1 MLQLGT
7 ISEVALIFASSD
19 DFERQVNQALARVGE
34 ALGASR
40 SYLFLAAGEGGA
52 FCPVHAWEA
61 PGLADSCGRR
71 LPLPAVERAA
81 WEALLAADA
90 GFVAADLDELPGAV
104 RAGVEPAGVRALAV
118 MPLRR
123 GHECLGF
130 LGLDDCAG
138 PRQWSALER
147 EILRTI
153 AGLVCSACDKK
164 RLADRLAASEG
175 NFRHFFNSLDDV
187 VVIADAAGRLVYANH
202 AAARKLGHAPEGLV
216 GRSLLDLYPG
226 EGREAARR
234 LLAALGQGGE
244 DWSPR
249 ELLTRDGRR
258 LPVATRLWAGRWNGE
273 SCLFGV
279 SRDISAE
286 QAARQK
292 FEALFRHNPA
302 AMAVSHAGTGAYLDV
317 NDTFASILGYSRE
330 ELLGHSGREL
340 NLFLDPEAA
349 ARARDDIARE
359 GRMRQALLDVRH
371 RDGSLR
377 KMLCTGEA
385 INAGGERYLVT
396 VMNDMTEKYRLQ
408 AELRAAHDRQK
419 NILDGARLGAW
430 EWHVPTDRL
439 YCNDR
444 SAAILGH
451 TLAELEPSTL
461 LSWRE
466 RMHPEDRVE
475 AEQRLARHFA
485 GAHDVYEH
493 EFRMRHRDGT
503 WVWVLA
509 RGKVFARDD
518 QGRPL
523 RMYGIHSD
531 ITVRKQMEE
540 QIRDLAIRDPLTGL
554 HNRRYVMDRLQ
565 ELLGEYRRDGRDFC
579 IALIDIDFF
588 KKVNDVH
595 GHQGGDLV
603 LQEFARLVEAG
614 IRPYDILAR
623 YGGEEFILVAP
634 GARAEGVSHLVER
647 LMATVRD
654 TALPFAG
661 RRIRFTFSCG
671 IADSSE
677 LDPDEAS
684 VPALVARADERLYAA
699 KAGGRDCWVG
709 PA

>member
-1 MLQLGT
+1 M
-7 ISEVALIFASSD
+7 
-19 DFERQVNQALARVGE
+19 ER
-34 ALGASR
+34 
-40 SYLFLAAGEGGA
+40 
-52 FCPVHAWEA
+52 PH
-61 PGLADSCGRR
+61 
-71 LPLPAVERAA
+71 
-81 WEALLAADA
+81 WEALLAAED
-90 GFVAADLDELPGAV
+90 GFVATDLHELPDAV

-123 GHECLGF
+123 GDHCLGF
-130 LGLDDCAG
+130 LGLDDCRG
-138 PRQWSALER
+138 PRDWSALER

-153 AGLVCSACDKK
+153 AGLVCSACEKK

-187 VVIADAAGRLVYANH
+187 VVIADADGRLVYANH
-202 AAARKLGHAPEGLV
+202 AAAQKLGYAPGELPGGFLP
-216 GRSLLDLYPG
+216 DLYPDAG
-226 EGREAARR
+226 GAAAAR
-234 LLAALGQGGE
+234 LLADLRRGGE

-258 LPVATRLWAGRWNGE
+258 LPVATRLWAGRWNGQD
-273 SCLFGV
+273 CLFAV

-286 QAARQK
+286 QAALQK

-317 NDTFASILGYSRE
+317 NDTFASLLGYSRE
-330 ELLGHSGREL
+330 ALLGHSGREL
-340 NLFLDPEAA
+340 RLFADPAAA
-349 ARARDDIARE
+349 ARAREDIARE
-359 GRMRQALLDVRH
+359 GRMRQVLLDVRH
-371 RDGSLR
+371 CDGSLR

-385 INAGGERYLVT
+385 ISAGSERYLVT
-396 VMNDMTEKYRLQ
+396 VMTDMTEKYRLQ

-419 NILDGARLGAW
+419 NILEGARLGAW
-430 EWHVPTDRL
+430 EWHVPTGSL
-439 YCNDR
+439 HCNER
-444 SAAILGH
+444 SAGILGH
-451 TLAELEPSTL
+451 TLAELQPATIRA
-461 LSWRE
+461 WRE

-475 AEQRLARHFA
+475 SEQRLERHFA
-485 GAHDVYEH
+485 CEHDVYEH

-509 RGKVFARDD
+509 RGKVFVRDE

-531 ITVRKQMEE
+531 ITVRKQMEA

-634 GARAEGVSHLVER
+634 GERAGGVSHLVER
-647 LMATVRD
+647 LMAAVRD
-654 TALPFAG
+654 TVLAYAG
-661 RRIRFTFSCG
+661 RKIRFTFSCG

-677 LDPDEAS
+677 IDPDEAS
-684 VPALVARADERLYAA
+684 VPALIARADERLYAA

>member
-19 DFERQVNQALARVGE
+19 DFDRQVNQALARVGE

-40 SYLFLAAGEGGA
+40 SYLFLTADDGRSL
-52 FCPVHAWEA
+52 CPAHAWEA
-61 PGLADSCGRR
+61 SGLAAHCGRR
-71 LPLPAVERAA
+71 LPLPAAERPA
-81 WEALLAADA
+81 WDPLIDA
-90 GFVAADLDELPGAV
+90 EDGYVATDLHELPPAV
-104 RAGVEPAGVRALAV
+104 RAGVERAGVRALAV

-123 GHECLGF
+123 GRDCLGF
-130 LGLDDCAG
+130 LGLDDCRG
-138 PRQWSALER
+138 PRAWSALER

-153 AGLVCSACDKK
+153 AGLVSSACEKK

-175 NFRHFFNSLDDV
+175 NFRHFFNSLDDIV
-187 VVIADAAGRLVYANH
+187 IIADGDGRLVYANQ
-202 AAARKLGHAPEGLV
+202 AAGDKLGYDPGELL
-216 GRSLLDLYPG
+216 GRSLLDLHPVDSPD
-226 EGREAARR
+226 ADR
-234 LLAALGQGGE
+234 LLAGLRRQE
-244 DWSPR
+244 EPWCPC
-249 ELLTRDGRR
+249 ELVMRDGRR

-273 SCLFGV
+273 DCLFGV
-279 SRDISAE
+279 SRDISAQ
-286 QAARQK
+286 QAALQK

-302 AMAVSHAGTGAYLDV
+302 AMAVSDAGSGAYLDV
-317 NDTFASILGYSRE
+317 NDTFASILGYSRA
-330 ELLGHSGREL
+330 ELLGHSGLEL
-340 NLFLDPEAA
+340 QLFHDAEAA
-349 ARARDDIARE
+349 ARAREDILRE
-359 GRMRQALLDVRH
+359 GRMRQVLLDMRH

-385 INAGGERYLVT
+385 ITAGSERYLVT

-419 NILDGARLGAW
+419 NILEGARLGAW
-430 EWHVPTDRL
+430 EWHVPSGGL
-439 YCNDR
+439 YCNER

-451 TLAELEPSTL
+451 TLAELEPASI

-475 AEQRLARHFA
+475 SERRLARHFD
-485 GAHDVYEH
+485 GEHEVYEH

-509 RGKVFARDD
+509 RGKVFVRDE
-518 QGRPL
+518 QGRPQ

-531 ITVRKQMEE
+531 ISARKQMEE

-565 ELLGEYRRDGRDFC
+565 ELLGEFRRDGRDFC
-579 IALIDIDFF
+579 VALIDLDFF

-634 GARAEGVSHLVER
+634 GARADGVSHLVER
-647 LMATVRD
+647 LMATVRE
-654 TALPFAG
+654 TVLPFAG
-661 RRIRFTFSCG
+661 RKIRFTFSCG

-677 LDPDEAS
+677 LDPDEA
-684 VPALVARADERLYAA
+684 ALPDLIARADQRLYAA

-709 PA
+709 PS